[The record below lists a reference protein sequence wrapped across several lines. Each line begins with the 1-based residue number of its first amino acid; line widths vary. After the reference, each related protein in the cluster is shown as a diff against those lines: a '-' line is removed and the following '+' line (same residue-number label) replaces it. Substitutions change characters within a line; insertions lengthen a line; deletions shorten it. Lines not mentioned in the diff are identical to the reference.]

1 MHYIFIYNLKVNAWN
16 ISVNVVD
23 AFHKDGCVMEFRTAR
38 IALTKSNV
46 QEKVRY
52 HLYSNVGCPFHQKY
66 EDPVLNSIEI
76 VALFLAA
83 DRNMLIIYLYV

>member
-52 HLYSNVGCPFHQKY
+52 HLYSTKCLSKFKS
-66 EDPVLNSIEI
+66 DVLFI
-76 VALFLAA
+76 
-83 DRNMLIIYLYV
+83 RNMKIQS